1 MKKAYRTPQL
11 RLSELEAENALLA
24 GSIRVVVSVDE
35 LDNVNARD
43 GVDEATEM
51 YFEF

>member
-1 MKKAYRTPQL
+1 MAYQAPQS
-11 RLSELEAENALLA
+11 RFSVLEADSALLA

-35 LDNVNARD
+35 LDNINAHSD
-43 GVDEATEM
+43 VDEATEM